1 MGAKGTEGSTGPTGT
16 TGATGA
22 VAPTGPTG
30 LPGPTGPTTWTY
42 AEPIISADIEYVP
55 GDVVIRRSLQVDQ
68 DFRAVGG
75 NTVLSSLQQ
84 KTNGVVLTLN
94 PNNNSIT
101 VPYNL
106 GAQGTVYFLPAG
118 ITSNYTLKLGTP
130 PTDADTQYTI
140 RLINSDVTGGAVY
153 HCNSV
158 YVSTSP
164 TIPAYYPVDVMVFS
178 GTYVESPVFSVQTI
192 DFVYQ
197 NSKLYALS
205 RVKQYHA

>member
-1 MGAKGTEGSTGPTGT
+1 
-16 TGATGA
+16 
-22 VAPTGPTG
+22 
-30 LPGPTGPTTWTY
+30 
-42 AEPIISADIEYVP
+42 VP
-55 GDVVIRRSLQVDQ
+55 GDVVVRRTLKVDQ

-84 KTNGVVLTLN
+84 KTNGVVLTLD
-94 PNNNSIT
+94 PTQNSIT

-106 GAQGTVYFLPAG
+106 GAEGTVYFLPAG
-118 ITSNYTLKLGTP
+118 ITSNYRLRLGTP

-158 YVSTSP
+158 HVSTS
-164 TIPAYYPVDVMVFS
+164 TDVPAYYPVDVMVFS
-178 GTYVESPVFSVQTI
+178 GTYVVSPVFSVQTI

-205 RVKQYHA
+205 SVKQYHA